1 MEEIAIGWT
10 GGSRSI
16 YAVKM
21 NDTEHDVAA
30 SRHSKQRR
38 DRFLL
43 VCTLARTVPVYAWL
57 PGPWLAVGVV
67 AAAVWVLRR

>member
-1 MEEIAIGWT
+1 
-10 GGSRSI
+10 
-16 YAVKM
+16 M